1 MIKIVELIEGPGVTV
16 TKATPVSEVLTRLLE
31 MEHDAAAVLDARGD
45 FIGVVGIREVLRTIV
60 PAHVYLDPKL
70 ASMVHDG
77 YFEERF
83 ERIKSTATERLMDTT
98 IEVLTPKSSVLK
110 AVALIIEN
118 RRKTIPVV
126 DGKKYLGMVTRKS
139 LLTRVLASL
148 PDALKDPRP

>member
-1 MIKIVELIEGPGVTV
+1 MSKIVELIEGRGVTV
-16 TKATPVSEVLTRLLE
+16 TRATPVAEVLTRLLA
-31 MEHDAAAVLDARGD
+31 MEHDAAAVLDDTGD
-45 FIGVVGIREVLRTIV
+45 FIGIVGIREVLRTIV

-83 ERIKSTATERLMDTT
+83 ERIKGTATERLMDTS
-98 IEVLTPKSSVLK
+98 IEVLTPKSSVLE

-126 DGKKYLGMVTRKS
+126 DGRKYLGMVTRKS
-139 LLTRVLASL
+139 LLTKVLAHL
-148 PDALKDPRP
+148 PETSKAP